1 MKHSKQLFTHYMTL
15 WARLLQKAA
24 GQADPATYL
33 LTHDARTPLFY
44 LEGMTRVLM
53 HEHNPKKMR
62 RLNEW
67 FKKMEDALGAIDYYT
82 NLLKDFKSN
91 HKIPQTIKHNLTEKL
106 KSATSNL
113 NTLLVE
119 LGWLGEN
126 ADRVQKVHQYSKK
139 MDWLG
144 QKNVLLALK
153 NRYQSDMRSIARHM
167 KRPIEQIER
176 DVHELRRDVR
186 WLSIYPQAFKGFVN
200 LQTVESIPDSLLKYA
215 TPETIDSPYNQLA
228 HVANVNKVLYLNTHA
243 YYAMSWLITQLGVL
257 KDSGL
262 RLLTLAELLQTHQKL
277 SEAQALKNAQTM
289 LGTTQ
294 PSVEDLLNTARGL
307 IVQMQNDKVL
317 SQLLLS
323 KQTPITKTTRVTKA
337 TPATQPSA
345 TTRTTPA
352 TQPSA
357 TTRTT
362 PTPPANPKTRVTPT
376 TKAHTSTRV
385 TVAPKTPATKTR
397 TAPAA
402 EASPR
407 TTTRATAKTKART
420 NTTGK
425 PPAAQVVKKTTKPTQ
440 S

>member
-67 FKKMEDALGAIDYYT
+67 FKKMEDALGAMDYYT

-91 HKIPQTIKHNLTEKL
+91 RKIPQTIKHNLTEKL

-126 ADRVQKVHQYSKK
+126 ADRVQQVHQYSKK

-200 LQTVESIPDSLLKYA
+200 LQTVELIPESLLKYA

-243 YYAMSWLITQLGVL
+243 YYAMSWLIAQLGVL

-262 RLLTLAELLQTHQKL
+262 RLLTLAELLQTHQEL

-307 IVQMQNDKVL
+307 IVQVQNDKVF
-317 SQLLLS
+317 SQLLLN
-323 KQTPITKTTRVTKA
+323 KQTPVTKTTRATK
-337 TPATQPSA
+337 
-345 TTRTTPA
+345 TTPA
-352 TQPSA
+352 TQPKA
-357 TTRTT
+357 TTHTT
-362 PTPPANPKTRVTPT
+362 PTPLASPKARVTPT
-376 TKAHTSTRV
+376 KKARTSTRV
-385 TVAPKTPATKTR
+385 AMAPKAPATKTQ

-402 EASPR
+402 KATPR
-407 TTTRATAKTKART
+407 TTTRTTATTKART

-425 PPAAQVVKKTTKPTQ
+425 PPAAQVVKKTTKPAQ

>member
-1 MKHSKQLFTHYMTL
+1 MKHSKQLFTHYMSI
-15 WARLLQKAA
+15 WARLLQQAA
-24 GQADPATYL
+24 GTTDPAAYL
-33 LTHDARTPLFY
+33 LSHDARTPLFY
-44 LEGMTRVLM
+44 LEAMTRVLM

-67 FKKMEDALGAIDYYT
+67 FKKMEDALGLMDYYAGLI
-82 NLLKDFKSN
+82 NDFKGN
-91 HKIPQTIKHNLTEKL
+91 RKIPQTIKQDLVEEL
-106 KSATSNL
+106 KSATTNL
-113 NTLLVE
+113 NTLLIE
-119 LGWLGEN
+119 LGWLGEK
-126 ADRVQKVHQYSKK
+126 ADRVRKIHQYSQQ

-144 QKNVLLALK
+144 QKNLHAALK
-153 NRYQSDMRSIARHM
+153 QRYQSDVHSITRRM
-167 KRPIEQIER
+167 KQPFEEIER

-186 WLSIYPQAFKGFVN
+186 WLSIYPQAFKGLIN
-200 LQTVESIPDSLLKYA
+200 LRAIEPTPEALLKYA
-215 TPETIDSPYNQLA
+215 SPEIVQSPYNQLPS
-228 HVANVNKVLYLNTHA
+228 VSNVNKVLYLNISA
-243 YYAMSWLITQLGVL
+243 YYAMSWLIAQLGVL

-262 RLLTLAELLQTHQKL
+262 RLLALAQRLQAHQKC
-277 SEAQALKNAQTM
+277 SEAEALKNAQTM

-294 PSVEDLLNTARGL
+294 PSVDDLLNTARGL

-337 TPATQPSA
+337 
-345 TTRTTPA
+345 TPA

>member
-1 MKHSKQLFTHYMTL
+1 MKYSKQLFTHYMSI
-15 WARLLQKAA
+15 WARLLQQAA
-24 GQADPATYL
+24 GTTDPAAYL
-33 LTHDARTPLFY
+33 LSHDARTPLFY
-44 LEGMTRVLM
+44 LEAMTRVLM

-67 FKKMEDALGAIDYYT
+67 FKKMEDALGLMDYYAGLI
-82 NLLKDFKSN
+82 NDFKGN
-91 HKIPQTIKHNLTEKL
+91 RKIPQTIKQDLVEEL
-106 KSATSNL
+106 KSATTNL
-113 NTLLVE
+113 NTLLIE
-119 LGWLGEN
+119 LGWLGEK
-126 ADRVQKVHQYSKK
+126 ADRVRKIHQYSQQ

-144 QKNVLLALK
+144 QKNLHAALK
-153 NRYQSDMRSIARHM
+153 QRYQSDVHSITRRM
-167 KRPIEQIER
+167 KQPFEEIER

-186 WLSIYPQAFKGFVN
+186 WLSIYPQAFKGLIN
-200 LQTVESIPDSLLKYA
+200 LRAIEPTPEALLKYA
-215 TPETIDSPYNQLA
+215 SPEIVQSPYNQLPS
-228 HVANVNKVLYLNTHA
+228 VSNVNKVLYLNISA
-243 YYAMSWLITQLGVL
+243 YYAMSWLIAQLGVL

-262 RLLTLAELLQTHQKL
+262 RLLALAQRLQAHQKC
-277 SEAQALKNAQTM
+277 SEAEALKNAQTI

-294 PSVEDLLNTARGL
+294 PSVDDLLNTARGL

-337 TPATQPSA
+337 
-345 TTRTTPA
+345 TPA

>member
-1 MKHSKQLFTHYMTL
+1 MKYSKQLFTHYMSI
-15 WARLLQKAA
+15 WARLLQQAA
-24 GQADPATYL
+24 GTTDPAAYL
-33 LTHDARTPLFY
+33 LSHDARTPLFY
-44 LEGMTRVLM
+44 LEAMTRVLM

-67 FKKMEDALGAIDYYT
+67 FKKMEDALGLMDYYAGLI
-82 NLLKDFKSN
+82 NDFKGN
-91 HKIPQTIKHNLTEKL
+91 RKIPQTIKQDLVEEL
-106 KSATSNL
+106 KSATTNL
-113 NTLLVE
+113 NTLLIE
-119 LGWLGEN
+119 LGWLGEK
-126 ADRVQKVHQYSKK
+126 ADRVRKIHQYSQQ

-144 QKNVLLALK
+144 QKNLHAALK
-153 NRYQSDMRSIARHM
+153 QRYQSDVHSITRRM
-167 KRPIEQIER
+167 KQPFEEIER

-186 WLSIYPQAFKGFVN
+186 WLSIYPQAFKGLIN
-200 LQTVESIPDSLLKYA
+200 LRAIEPTPEALLKYA
-215 TPETIDSPYNQLA
+215 SPEIVQSPYNQLPS
-228 HVANVNKVLYLNTHA
+228 VSNVNKVLYLNISA
-243 YYAMSWLITQLGVL
+243 YYAMSWLIAQLGVL

-262 RLLTLAELLQTHQKL
+262 RLLALAQRLQAHQKC
-277 SEAQALKNAQTM
+277 SEAEALKNAQTM

-294 PSVEDLLNTARGL
+294 PSVDDLLNTARGL

-337 TPATQPSA
+337 
-345 TTRTTPA
+345 TPA

>member
-1 MKHSKQLFTHYMTL
+1 
-15 WARLLQKAA
+15 
-24 GQADPATYL
+24 
-33 LTHDARTPLFY
+33 
-44 LEGMTRVLM
+44 
-53 HEHNPKKMR
+53 
-62 RLNEW
+62 
-67 FKKMEDALGAIDYYT
+67 
-82 NLLKDFKSN
+82 
-91 HKIPQTIKHNLTEKL
+91 
-106 KSATSNL
+106 
-113 NTLLVE
+113 
-119 LGWLGEN
+119 
-126 ADRVQKVHQYSKK
+126 
-139 MDWLG
+139 
-144 QKNVLLALK
+144 
-153 NRYQSDMRSIARHM
+153 MRSIARHM

-228 HVANVNKVLYLNTHA
+228 HIANVNKVLYLNTHA

-345 TTRTTPA
+345 TTRTTP
-352 TQPSA
+352 
-357 TTRTT
+357 
-362 PTPPANPKTRVTPT
+362 TPPANPKTRVTPT

>member
-1 MKHSKQLFTHYMTL
+1 MKYSKQLFTHYMSI
-15 WARLLQKAA
+15 WARLLQQAA
-24 GQADPATYL
+24 GTTDPAAYL
-33 LTHDARTPLFY
+33 LSHDARTPLFY
-44 LEGMTRVLM
+44 LEAMTRVLM

-67 FKKMEDALGAIDYYT
+67 FKKMEDALGLMDYYAGLI
-82 NLLKDFKSN
+82 NVFKGN
-91 HKIPQTIKHNLTEKL
+91 RKIPQTIKQDLVEEL
-106 KSATSNL
+106 KSATTNL
-113 NTLLVE
+113 NTLLIE
-119 LGWLGEN
+119 LGWLGEK
-126 ADRVQKVHQYSKK
+126 ADRVRKIHQYSQQ

-144 QKNVLLALK
+144 QKNLHAALK
-153 NRYQSDMRSIARHM
+153 QRYQSDVHSITRRM
-167 KRPIEQIER
+167 KQPFEEIER

-186 WLSIYPQAFKGFVN
+186 WLSIYPQAFKGLIN
-200 LQTVESIPDSLLKYA
+200 LRAIEPTPEALLKYA
-215 TPETIDSPYNQLA
+215 SPEIVQSPYNQLPS
-228 HVANVNKVLYLNTHA
+228 VSNVNKVLYLNISA
-243 YYAMSWLITQLGVL
+243 YYAMSWLIAQLGVL

-262 RLLTLAELLQTHQKL
+262 RLLALAQRLQAHQKC
-277 SEAQALKNAQTM
+277 SEAEALKNAQTM

-294 PSVEDLLNTARGL
+294 LSVDDLLNTARGL

-337 TPATQPSA
+337 
-345 TTRTTPA
+345 TPA

>member
-15 WARLLQKAA
+15 WARLLQQSA

-44 LEGMTRVLM
+44 LQGMTRVLM

-67 FKKMEDALGAIDYYT
+67 FKKMEDALGAMDYYT
-82 NLLKDFKSN
+82 NILKDFKSN
-91 HKIPQTIKHNLTEKL
+91 RKIPQTIKHDLIEKL
-106 KSATSNL
+106 KSATANL

-126 ADRVQKVHQYSKK
+126 ANRVQKVHQYNQE

-153 NRYQSDMRSIARHM
+153 NRYQSDIRSIARHM
-167 KRPIEQIER
+167 KRPIEEIER

-200 LQTVESIPDSLLKYA
+200 MQTVESIPESLLKYA

-228 HVANVNKVLYLNTHA
+228 HVANINKVLYLNTHA
-243 YYAMSWLITQLGVL
+243 YYAMSWLIAQLGVL

-277 SEAQALKNAQTM
+277 SKAQALKNAQTM

-307 IVQMQNDKVL
+307 IVQVQNDKVF

-323 KQTPITKTTRVTKA
+323 KNTPVIKITQVIKA
-337 TPATQPSA
+337 TPTNKPSP

-352 TQPSA
+352 T
-357 TTRTT
+357 
-362 PTPPANPKTRVTPT
+362 PASPKTRATPIIKASTTTRATVVT
-376 TKAHTSTRV
+376 KV
-385 TVAPKTPATKTR
+385 PATKTR

-402 EASPR
+402 KAPTATTTR
-407 TTTRATAKTKART
+407 TTTRATPTNKART
-420 NTTGK
+420 TTTRK
-425 PPAAQVVKKTTKPTQ
+425 TSATQVVKKTTKPTQ